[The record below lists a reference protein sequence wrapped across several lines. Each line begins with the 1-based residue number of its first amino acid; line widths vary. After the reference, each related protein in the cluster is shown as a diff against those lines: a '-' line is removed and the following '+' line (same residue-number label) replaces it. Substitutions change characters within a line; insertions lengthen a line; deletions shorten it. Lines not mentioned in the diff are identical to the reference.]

1 MQQSNREDALGVYVA
16 RFVLSLHSEFDNKS
30 AIGVFDSEQGLQ
42 YLQIEDLSNSLS
54 QPQLRGLCCVGNR
67 LYVTTPSSLRIYTIE
82 PSPVAGQAW
91 FRLLREVVLPEWV
104 LDKRPDA
111 GLLAVHHATS
121 KGRLLVACNALA
133 SIEEFDLEGEFL
145 GRRHLWQIAPQH
157 FQVPAKVSGKSGFGH
172 IRGICE
178 SPAGEL
184 FLTVAFRNWSDT
196 GSVIGYDSGELLLDQ
211 LETPHSGL
219 FLDGRY
225 FVLDVQRGS
234 LLGLPLSAGGEAL
247 QAKATSQSFAAR
259 GLKINLR
266 GLAGDGEGLY
276 AGFFNFEKDEKKKVA
291 SQIVRFDPRSGAQDK
306 LYLLPEVAGFRFP
319 APFYLSPFTADIC
332 RVVGDLP
339 LLVDATRP
347 QPSLTS
353 PVVEVPRAELSSP
366 VVAAPVVPTQEQA
379 PVRKE
384 QSLGKPVIEVIDVS
398 LSYRRGVRL
407 HTWLRQRQDRDFRAL
422 RGVSL
427 TLREGEVLGIVGR
440 NGSGKSTMGM
450 LLAGILQPDLGS
462 IQRHGRIQLL
472 SLGIGFN
479 NELSGRDNVFVNA
492 ALLGL
497 SRRDVLQHL
506 DEIIE
511 FSEIGEFIDEPIR
524 TYSAGM
530 RSRLAFAIATV
541 IQPDVLILDEVLSTG
556 DDLFRRKAEARMREM
571 KGKAKCVVMVS
582 HSAGQIK
589 KLCTRVVWLERGHLV
604 LDGRPRQVMPEY
616 EAFCQN
622 PEKWLRR
629 HPNISARLQG

>member
-1 MQQSNREDALGVYVA
+1 MA

-42 YLQIEDLSNSLS
+42 YLQIESLSNGSS
-54 QPQLRGLCCVGNR
+54 GHSKLRGVCVADGK
-67 LYVTTPSSLRIYTIE
+67 LYVTTPSSLRIYSIVSNPQE
-82 PSPVAGQAW
+82 DEAW
-91 FRLLREVVLPEWV
+91 FRLEREVVQPEWL
-104 LDKRPDA
+104 LDGRADA
-111 GLLAVHHATS
+111 GLLAVHYSSAR
-121 KGRLLVACNALA
+121 GCLLVACNTLA
-133 SIEEFDLEGEFL
+133 SIEELDLNGEL
-145 GRRHLWQIAPQH
+145 IGRRHLWQIAPDI
-157 FQVPAKVSGKSGFGH
+157 FCGPTLESGRNGYGR
-172 IRGICE
+172 IRGISE
-178 SPAGEL
+178 SSTGKV
-184 FLTVAFRNWSDT
+184 FLTIACRNWSET
-196 GSVIGYDSGELLLDQ
+196 GCVISYDSGELLADQ
-211 LETPHSGL
+211 LQAPHSGL

-234 LLGLPLSAGGEAL
+234 LLGLPLAADGETL
-247 QAKATSQSFAAR
+247 QAKATGQSFAAR

-266 GLAGDGEGLY
+266 GLAGDNEGLY

-319 APFYLSPFTADIC
+319 APFYLSPFAADIC
-332 RVVGDLP
+332 RVVGDS
-339 LLVDATRP
+339 LLLFDATRQQSCP
-347 QPSLTS
+347 VS
-353 PVVEVPRAELSSP
+353 PVVEATRSELPPS
-366 VVAAPVVPTQEQA
+366 VVKAPIVAVQKPAPVHKQQP
-379 PVRKE
+379 
-384 QSLGKPVIEVIDVS
+384 LGKPVIEVADVS

-407 HTWLRQRQDRDFRAL
+407 HTWLRKRQDRDFRAL
-422 RGVSL
+422 KGVSL
-427 TLREGEVLGIVGR
+427 TLREGEVLGLVGR

-450 LLAGILQPDLGS
+450 LLAGIMQPDQGS
-462 IQRHGRIQLL
+462 IERHGRIQLL

-497 SRRDVLQHL
+497 SRREVLEHL
-506 DEIIE
+506 DEIVE

-556 DDLFRRKAEARMREM
+556 DDSFRRKAEARMREM
-571 KGKAKCVVMVS
+571 KGKAKSVVMVS
-582 HSAGQIK
+582 HSANQIK
-589 KLCTRVVWLERGHLV
+589 KLCSRVVWLERGHLI
-604 LDGRPRQVMPEY
+604 LDGRPKQVMPEY
-616 EAFCQN
+616 EAFCQS

-629 HPNISARLQG
+629 HPNVAARIQD

>member
-1 MQQSNREDALGVYVA
+1 MA
-16 RFVLSLHSEFDNKS
+16 RFVLSLHSAFDDKS

-42 YLQIEDLSNSLS
+42 YLQIEDLSRSLS
-54 QPQLRGLCCVGNR
+54 QPQLRGLCCAEGR
-67 LYVTTPSSLRIYTIE
+67 LYVTTPSSLRIYAIAPNTR
-82 PSPVAGQAW
+82 PGQAW
-91 FRLLREVVLPEWV
+91 FRLEREVVLPEWV

-111 GLLAVHHATS
+111 GLQAVHYAAHR
-121 KGRLLVACNALA
+121 GRLLVACNALA
-133 SIEEFDLEGEFL
+133 SIDEFDLAGDFL

-157 FQVPAKVSGKSGFGH
+157 FQVPAQATGREGFGH

-178 SPAGEL
+178 NSAGEL
-184 FLTVAFRNWSDT
+184 FLTVAFRNWSET
-196 GSVIGYDSGELLLDQ
+196 GSVIGYDSGELLLDK

-219 FLDGRY
+219 FLEERY
-225 FVLDVQRGS
+225 FVLNVQGGS
-234 LLGLPLSAGGEAL
+234 LLGLPLVMDGEAL
-247 QAKATSQSFAAR
+247 QIKASIQSIASR

-266 GLAGDGEGLY
+266 GLSGDSDGLY
-276 AGFFNFEKDEKKKVA
+276 AGLFNFDKDEKKKVA
-291 SQIVRFDPRSGAQDK
+291 SQLVRFDPLSGQQDR
-306 LYLLPEVAGFRFP
+306 LYLLPEIAGFRYP
-319 APFYLSPFTADIC
+319 APFYLSPFAGVDC
-332 RVVGDLP
+332 HVAEDALV
-339 LLVDATRP
+339 LVDATEL
-347 QPSLTS
+347 QTC
-353 PVVEVPRAELSSP
+353 PVVPVEEQR
-366 VVAAPVVPTQEQA
+366 VVAAESSVMTAPVVSEQKPA
-379 PVRKE
+379 PVRKTPP
-384 QSLGKPVIEVIDVS
+384 LGRPVIDVVEAS

-407 HTWLRQRQDRDFRAL
+407 HTWLRKRQDRDFRAL
-422 RGVSL
+422 KGVSL
-427 TLREGEVLGIVGR
+427 TLREGEVLGLVGR

-450 LLAGILQPDLGS
+450 LLAGILQPDQGS
-462 IQRHGRIQLL
+462 IERHGRIQLL

-497 SRRDVLQHL
+497 SRREVLQHL
-506 DEIIE
+506 DEIIK

-556 DDLFRRKAEARMREM
+556 DDSFRRKAEARMREM

-582 HSAGQIK
+582 HSANQIK

-604 LDGRPRQVMPEY
+604 LDGRPKQVMPEY
-616 EAFCQN
+616 EAFCQS

-629 HPNISARLQG
+629 HPNIAARLQE

>member
-1 MQQSNREDALGVYVA
+1 MA

-42 YLQIEDLSNSLS
+42 YLQIEDLSSSLS
-54 QPQLRGLCCVGNR
+54 KPQLRGLCCVEGR
-67 LYVTTPSSLRIYTIE
+67 LYATTPSSLRIYTIE
-82 PSPVAGQAW
+82 SNPGKGQAW
-91 FRLLREVVLPEWV
+91 FQLQREVVLPEWL
-104 LDKRPDA
+104 LDKRPNA
-111 GLLAVHHATS
+111 GLLAMHYAVG
-121 KGRLLVACNALA
+121 KRRLLVACNALA
-133 SIEEFDLEGEFL
+133 SIDEFDLEGEFL
-145 GRRHLWQIAPQH
+145 GRRHLWQIAPKL
-157 FQVPAKVSGKSGFGH
+157 FQIPTQATGKRVFGH

-178 SPAGEL
+178 NDAGDV
-184 FLTVAFRNWSDT
+184 FLTVAFRNWSDA

-219 FLDGRY
+219 FLGDRY
-225 FVLDVQRGS
+225 FVLNVQRGS
-234 LLGLPLSAGGEAL
+234 LLGLPLAADGEVL
-247 QAKATSQSFAAR
+247 RTKATSQSFAAR

-266 GLAGDGEGLY
+266 GLAGDSDGVY

-291 SQIVRFDPRSGAQDK
+291 SQIVRFDPHSGAQDK

-319 APFYLSPFTADIC
+319 APFYLSPFPADIC
-332 RVVGDLP
+332 RVVGDSP
-339 LLVDATRP
+339 LLVDATQS
-347 QPSLTS
+347 QPCPAVPILDK
-353 PVVEVPRAELSSP
+353 PRAEVQP
-366 VVAAPVVPTQEQA
+366 PVVPV
-379 PVRKE
+379 PVVPVQKPALAREE
-384 QSLGKPVIEVIDVS
+384 QSPGKPVIEVVDVS
-398 LSYRRGVRL
+398 LSYRRGRSLQTLVGK
-407 HTWLRQRQDRDFRAL
+407 RQAQDFRAL
-422 RGVSL
+422 KGVSL
-427 TLREGEVLGIVGR
+427 TLREGEVLGLVGR

-462 IQRHGRIQLL
+462 IERHGRIQLL
-472 SLGIGFN
+472 SLGVGFN

-492 ALLGL
+492 SLLGM
-497 SRRDVLQHL
+497 SRGKVLQHL

-511 FSEIGEFIDEPIR
+511 FAEIGEFIDEPIR

-556 DDLFRRKAEARMREM
+556 DDSFRRKAEARMREM

-589 KLCTRVVWLERGHLV
+589 KLCTRLVWLERGHLV

-616 EAFCQN
+616 EAFCQS

-629 HPNISARLQG
+629 HPNVAARLQE

>member
-1 MQQSNREDALGVYVA
+1 MA
-16 RFVLSLHSEFDNKS
+16 RFVLSLHSQFDNKS

-42 YLQIEDLSNSLS
+42 YLQIEDLSGSLS
-54 QPQLRGLCCVGNR
+54 QPQLRGLCIVANR
-67 LYVTTPSSLRIYTIE
+67 LYVTTPSSLRIYAIDPE
-82 PSPVAGQAW
+82 PEQGQAW
-91 FRLLREVVLPEWV
+91 FRLQREVVLPEWV
-104 LDKRPDA
+104 LDTRPAA
-111 GLLAVHHATS
+111 GLLALHYSTQ

-133 SIEEFDLEGEFL
+133 SIDEFDLEGEFL
-145 GRRHLWQIAPQH
+145 GRKHLWQIAPQY
-157 FQVPAKVSGKSGFGH
+157 FQVPGQASGRWGFGH

-178 SPAGEL
+178 APSGEL
-184 FLTVAFRNWSDT
+184 FLTVAFRNWSDA

-219 FLDGRY
+219 FLNGRY
-225 FVLDVQRGS
+225 FVLNVQRGY
-234 LLGLPLSAGGEAL
+234 LLGLPVVGDVETL

-266 GLAGDGEGLY
+266 GLCGDSEGLY
-276 AGFFNFEKDEKKKVA
+276 AGFFNFESDEKQKVA
-291 SQIVRFDPRSGAQDK
+291 SQIVRFDPRSGTQDK
-306 LYLLPEVAGFRFP
+306 LYMLPDVMDFRYP
-319 APFYLSPFTADIC
+319 APFYLSPFAEDIC
-332 RVVGDLP
+332 RVAGDSLW
-339 LLVDATRP
+339 LVDATRSQSCP
-347 QPSLTS
+347 AA
-353 PVVEVPRAELSSP
+353 PVVDAPRAELP
-366 VVAAPVVPTQEQA
+366 PTVVQA
-379 PVRKE
+379 PVMAVQKQARGHKE
-384 QSLGKPVIEVIDVS
+384 QPLGKPVIEVADVS

-407 HTWLRQRQDRDFRAL
+407 HTWLSQRQDRDFRAL
-422 RGVSL
+422 KGVSL
-427 TLREGEVLGIVGR
+427 TLREGEVLGLVGR
-440 NGSGKSTMGM
+440 NGSGKSTLGM
-450 LLAGILQPDLGS
+450 LLAGILQPDLGH
-462 IQRHGRIQLL
+462 IERHGRIQLL

-497 SRRDVLQHL
+497 SRREVLQHL

-556 DDLFRRKAEARMREM
+556 DDSFRQKAEARMREM

-582 HSAGQIK
+582 HSANQIK
-589 KLCTRVVWLERGHLV
+589 KLCSRVVWLERGHLI
-604 LDGRPRQVMPEY
+604 LDGKPKQVMPEY
-616 EAFCQN
+616 EAFCQS

-629 HPNISARLQG
+629 HPNVAARLQE

>member
-1 MQQSNREDALGVYVA
+1 MA

-54 QPQLRGLCCVGNR
+54 QPQLRGLCCVGSR
-67 LYVTTPSSLRIYTIE
+67 LYVTTPSSLRIYAIE
-82 PSPVAGQAW
+82 PNPGPGQAW

-111 GLLAVHHATS
+111 GLLAVHYAAG
-121 KGRLLVACNALA
+121 KERLLVACNALA
-133 SIEEFDLEGEFL
+133 SIEEFDLEGEFI
-145 GRRHLWQIAPQH
+145 GRRHLWQIAPEH
-157 FQVPAKVSGKSGFGH
+157 FQVPTQASGKSGFGH

-178 SPAGEL
+178 NSSGEL
-184 FLTVAFRNWSDT
+184 FLTVAFRNWSDA

-211 LETPHSGL
+211 LGTPHSGL

-234 LLGLPLSAGGEAL
+234 LLGLPLAADGETL
-247 QAKATSQSFAAR
+247 QAKAMSQSFAAR
-259 GLKINLR
+259 GLKVNLR
-266 GLAGDGEGLY
+266 GLAGDSEGLY

-291 SQIVRFDPRSGAQDK
+291 SQIVRFDPYSGAQDK
-306 LYLLPEVAGFRFP
+306 LYLLPEVPGFRFP
-319 APFYLSPFTADIC
+319 APFYLSPFAADIC
-332 RVVGDLP
+332 RGVGDSLQ
-339 LLVDATRP
+339 LVDATRP
-347 QPSLTS
+347 QPCPAS
-353 PVVEVPRAELSSP
+353 PVVEAPCAEP
-366 VVAAPVVPTQEQA
+366 APPMVNPAAVVQKVA

-384 QSLGKPVIEVIDVS
+384 QSLGKPVIEVADVS

-422 RGVSL
+422 KGVSL
-427 TLREGEVLGIVGR
+427 TLREGEVLGLVGR

-450 LLAGILQPDLGS
+450 LLAGILQPDQGS
-462 IQRHGRIQLL
+462 IERHGRIQLL

-497 SRRDVLQHL
+497 SRSAVLQHL

-556 DDLFRRKAEARMREM
+556 DDSFRHKAEARMREM

-582 HSAGQIK
+582 HSANQIK
-589 KLCTRVVWLERGHLV
+589 KLCSRVVWLERGHLI
-604 LDGRPRQVMPEY
+604 LDGRPKQVMPEY
-616 EAFCQN
+616 EAFCQS

-629 HPNISARLQG
+629 HPNVAARLEE

>member
-1 MQQSNREDALGVYVA
+1 MA

-42 YLQIEDLSNSLS
+42 YLQIEELSKSLS

-82 PSPVAGQAW
+82 TNPPVGQAW
-91 FRLLREVVLPEWV
+91 FCLLREVVLPEWV
-104 LDKRPDA
+104 LGKRPDA
-111 GLLAVHHATS
+111 GLLAVHYAVG

-133 SIEEFDLEGEFL
+133 SIDEFDLDGEFL
-145 GRRHLWQIAPQH
+145 GRRHLWQIAPEH
-157 FQVPAKVSGKSGFGH
+157 FQVPAQASGKSGFGH

-178 SPAGEL
+178 NSSGEL
-184 FLTVAFRNWSDT
+184 FLTVAFRNWSDA

-234 LLGLPLSAGGEAL
+234 LLGLPLVAESETL

-266 GLAGDGEGLY
+266 GLAGDSEGLY

-291 SQIVRFDPRSGAQDK
+291 SQIVRFDPCSGAQEK

-319 APFYLSPFTADIC
+319 APFYLSPFAADTC
-332 RVVGDLP
+332 RGVGDSLQ
-339 LLVDATRP
+339 LVDATWSQVGP
-347 QPSLTS
+347 AALVGEAPCAEPAPS
-353 PVVEVPRAELSSP
+353 VVKAP
-366 VVAAPVVPTQEQA
+366 VAAVQKPA

-384 QSLGKPVIEVIDVS
+384 QPLGKSVIEVADVS

-422 RGVSL
+422 KGVSL
-427 TLREGEVLGIVGR
+427 TLREGEVLGLVGR

-462 IQRHGRIQLL
+462 IERHGRIQLL

-497 SRRDVLQHL
+497 SRREVLQHL

-556 DDLFRRKAEARMREM
+556 DDSFRHKAETRMREM

-582 HSAGQIK
+582 HSANQIK
-589 KLCTRVVWLERGHLV
+589 KLCSRVVWLERGHLV
-604 LDGRPRQVMPEY
+604 LDGRPKQVMPEY

-629 HPNISARLQG
+629 HPNIAARLLE

>member
-1 MQQSNREDALGVYVA
+1 MA

-30 AIGVFDSEQGLQ
+30 ALGVFDSEQGLQ
-42 YLQIEDLSNSLS
+42 YLQIEDLSRSLG

-67 LYVTTPSSLRIYTIE
+67 LYVTTPSSLRIYAVE
-82 PSPVAGQAW
+82 PNPGHGQAW
-91 FRLLREVVLPEWV
+91 FRLQREVVLPEWV
-104 LDKRPDA
+104 LDTRPAA
-111 GLLAVHHATS
+111 GLLAMHYSTQ
-121 KGRLLVACNALA
+121 KRRLLVACNALA
-133 SIEEFDLEGEFL
+133 SIDEFDLEGEFL
-145 GRRHLWQIAPQH
+145 GRKHLWQIAPKH
-157 FQVPAKVSGKSGFGH
+157 FQVPRQVSGRWGFGH

-178 SPAGEL
+178 SSTGEL
-184 FLTVAFRNWSDT
+184 FLTVAFSNWSDA
-196 GSVIGYDSGELLLDQ
+196 GSLIGYDSGEVVLDH

-219 FLDGRY
+219 FHDGRF

-234 LLGLPLSAGGEAL
+234 LVGLPLTANGEMMRVR
-247 QAKATSQSFAAR
+247 ATSQSFAAR

-266 GLAGDGEGLY
+266 GLAGDSKGLY
-276 AGFFNFEKDEKKKVA
+276 AGFFNFEKDEKQKVA
-291 SQIVRFDPRSGAQDK
+291 SQIVRFDPRSGTQEE
-306 LYLLPEVAGFRFP
+306 LYLLPDVADFRYP
-319 APFYLSPFTADIC
+319 APFYLSPFAEDIC
-332 RVVGDLP
+332 RVVGDSL
-339 LLVDATRP
+339 LLVDMARS
-347 QPSLTS
+347 PSCPALSSAEPLRVELPPSVVKT
-353 PVVEVPRAELSSP
+353 PVVEARKP
-366 VVAAPVVPTQEQA
+366 VA
-379 PVRKE
+379 VRKE
-384 QSLGKPVIEVIDVS
+384 LPLGKPVIEVAGVS

-422 RGVSL
+422 KEVSL
-427 TLREGEVLGIVGR
+427 TLREGEVLGLVGR

-450 LLAGILQPDLGS
+450 LLAGILQPDQGS
-462 IQRHGRIQLL
+462 IERHGRIQLL

-497 SRRDVLQHL
+497 SRRKVLQHL
-506 DEIIE
+506 DDIIE

-556 DDLFRRKAEARMREM
+556 DDSFRHKAEARMREM

-582 HSAGQIK
+582 HSANQIK
-589 KLCTRVVWLERGHLV
+589 KLCSRVVWLERGHLI
-604 LDGRPRQVMPEY
+604 LDGKPKQVMPEY
-616 EAFCQN
+616 EAFCQS

-629 HPNISARLQG
+629 HPNVAARLQE